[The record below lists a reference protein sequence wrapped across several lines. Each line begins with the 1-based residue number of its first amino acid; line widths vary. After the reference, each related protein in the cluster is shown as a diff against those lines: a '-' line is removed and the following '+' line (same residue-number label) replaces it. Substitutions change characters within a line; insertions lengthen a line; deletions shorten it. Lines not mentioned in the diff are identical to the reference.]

1 MYLVTVFFSAG
12 ANVCILIQYRYKKK
26 HLIFAS
32 VMLYNHSFDNCN
44 KENNKYIILQFKF
57 MPLRLLDMI
66 WQLRHDMAIQSKN
79 TIPKK
84 I

>member
-1 MYLVTVFFSAG
+1 
-12 ANVCILIQYRYKKK
+12 
-26 HLIFAS
+26 
-32 VMLYNHSFDNCN
+32 MLYNHSFDNCN

-66 WQLRHDMAIQSKN
+66 WQLRYDMAIYSKN
-79 TIPKK
+79 IIPRK

>member
-1 MYLVTVFFSAG
+1 
-12 ANVCILIQYRYKKK
+12 
-26 HLIFAS
+26 
-32 VMLYNHSFDNCN
+32 MLYNHSFDNCN

-57 MPLRLLDMI
+57 MPLRLLDMK